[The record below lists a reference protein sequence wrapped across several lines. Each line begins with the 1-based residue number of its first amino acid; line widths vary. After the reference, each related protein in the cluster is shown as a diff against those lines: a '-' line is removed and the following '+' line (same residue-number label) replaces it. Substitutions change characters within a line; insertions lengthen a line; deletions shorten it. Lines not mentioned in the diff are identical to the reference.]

1 MADSIDGFVP
11 DFADTL
17 TARWNHGPRVFHNA
31 LRSPLFTDRDFMTAV
46 RGAARDYIA
55 DPTAR
60 VAPGRVYLNHEAI
73 KPEQLGPLLPRG
85 SEDCE
90 QYMGRV
96 RRDRPQDEV
105 GIVLDGCE
113 KYVPAMRDALVPTLH
128 GLFSRVG
135 YPARR
140 NHLCIYAGTYR
151 STPFGIHRDDCHVLM
166 FCISGSKAVA
176 FWPRPYFD
184 EKREL
189 FVDGKVRARVEDHL
203 GVATVL
209 EMGPLDVLYWSAD
222 DYHVAV
228 SDTNDFQA
236 ALSVGIYHH
245 GSSAEMM
252 TSLDVLADVTRI
264 QGLDIPGLPAS
275 SAAGRLSAED
285 LRAPMAGFFERWDR
299 LRDMVDR
306 PGEAEYRAL
315 RRAVR
320 LGGDSILFTGC
331 STSLYASQ
339 NGAAGGSRWRTVFN
353 CVDPSSYVAV
363 TSVRGNAPLAFL
375 GRIERIK
382 GTHTAI
388 QIAKA
393 SGRPL
398 AIAGNVADAEYFR
411 TEIAPH
417 LDDRQV
423 TYIGEVD
430 DAAKNRLL
438 GDSAAL
444 LMPIEWDEP
453 FGIVMAEAFACGTP
467 VIGFPRG
474 SVPEV
479 VRDGIN
485 GFVVGNVAE
494 ASQAV
499 KRLDRIDREAVRRD
513 CDERFSCD
521 AIVGAYEQ
529 LYQEAIG

>member
-105 GIVLDGCE
+105 GIVLDSCE

-189 FVDGKVRARVEDHL
+189 FVDGKVRARVEDHI

-306 PGEAEYRAL
+306 PGDAEYRAL
-315 RRAVR
+315 RRAAR
-320 LGGDSILFTGC
+320 LVSSAGYGPERTRPPR
-331 STSLYASQ
+331 ASQ
-339 NGAAGGSRWRTVFN
+339 LDGCLLRCAVQQSLVVAHARGGLLVGANGDVFFYQQLAPEIEAVVLRLRATACRFDDVLRSVDAAAGQTLTSVIRDLVDAGVLSVHAA
-353 CVDPSSYVAV
+353 VDP
-363 TSVRGNAPLAFL
+363 
-375 GRIERIK
+375 
-382 GTHTAI
+382 
-388 QIAKA
+388 
-393 SGRPL
+393 
-398 AIAGNVADAEYFR
+398 
-411 TEIAPH
+411 
-417 LDDRQV
+417 
-423 TYIGEVD
+423 
-430 DAAKNRLL
+430 
-438 GDSAAL
+438 
-444 LMPIEWDEP
+444 
-453 FGIVMAEAFACGTP
+453 
-467 VIGFPRG
+467 
-474 SVPEV
+474 
-479 VRDGIN
+479 
-485 GFVVGNVAE
+485 VG
-494 ASQAV
+494 
-499 KRLDRIDREAVRRD
+499 
-513 CDERFSCD
+513 
-521 AIVGAYEQ
+521 
-529 LYQEAIG
+529 

>member
-105 GIVLDGCE
+105 GIVLDSCE

-176 FWPRPYFD
+176 FWPRTYFD

-189 FVDGKVRARVEDHL
+189 FVDGKVRARVEDHI

-320 LGGDSILFTGC
+320 LVSSAGYGPERTRPPRAPQLDGCLLRCAVPQSLVVAHARGGLLVG
-331 STSLYASQ
+331 A
-339 NGAAGGSRWRTVFN
+339 NGDVFFYQQLAPEIEAVVLRLRATACRFDDVLRSVDAAAGQTLTSVIRDLVDAGVLSVHAA
-353 CVDPSSYVAV
+353 VDP
-363 TSVRGNAPLAFL
+363 
-375 GRIERIK
+375 
-382 GTHTAI
+382 
-388 QIAKA
+388 
-393 SGRPL
+393 
-398 AIAGNVADAEYFR
+398 
-411 TEIAPH
+411 
-417 LDDRQV
+417 
-423 TYIGEVD
+423 
-430 DAAKNRLL
+430 
-438 GDSAAL
+438 
-444 LMPIEWDEP
+444 
-453 FGIVMAEAFACGTP
+453 
-467 VIGFPRG
+467 
-474 SVPEV
+474 
-479 VRDGIN
+479 
-485 GFVVGNVAE
+485 VG
-494 ASQAV
+494 
-499 KRLDRIDREAVRRD
+499 
-513 CDERFSCD
+513 
-521 AIVGAYEQ
+521 
-529 LYQEAIG
+529 